1 MLEIFL
7 IEAVCSYYLNRVL
20 FCLRFCSLWFLF
32 GVCSF
37 VCLAQ
42 TSSLALPRCQHD
54 PNADSFL
61 FWFVLFSD
69 ETVIIDSLGRHRN
82 LSFGTWDRDPHNC
95 DQKIGGGWWYG
106 NCAVWSNLNGLYFG
120 NKTSRAIYW
129 SMLGNIPEE
138 SIPKSAEMKIR
149 PVDFVS
155 SFQWYID

>member
-1 MLEIFL
+1 MIF
-7 IEAVCSYYLNRVL
+7 
-20 FCLRFCSLWFLF
+20 
-32 GVCSF
+32 
-37 VCLAQ
+37 
-42 TSSLALPRCQHD
+42 
-54 PNADSFL
+54 
-61 FWFVLFSD
+61 
-69 ETVIIDSLGRHRN
+69 DSLGRHRN

-129 SMLGNIPEE
+129 SMLGTIPEE

-155 SFQWYID
+155 SF